1 MRLTEI
7 HPGDTVRVDDGLPY
21 HAVVVTKE
29 RGRLGV
35 RPLCRQ
41 LAPRPSRQ
49 RGSSITGATRGAL
62 RRGSICEHA
71 DAREGH
77 GWPASRVCSPRRA
90 QECVHGKHE

>member
-1 MRLTEI
+1 MRLTQI

-41 LAPRPSRQ
+41 LAPRTVKAAWIVDHWRHA
-49 RGSSITGATRGAL
+49 RSSSTRL
-62 RRGSICEHA
+62 
-71 DAREGH
+71 DM
-77 GWPASRVCSPRRA
+77 
-90 QECVHGKHE
+90 